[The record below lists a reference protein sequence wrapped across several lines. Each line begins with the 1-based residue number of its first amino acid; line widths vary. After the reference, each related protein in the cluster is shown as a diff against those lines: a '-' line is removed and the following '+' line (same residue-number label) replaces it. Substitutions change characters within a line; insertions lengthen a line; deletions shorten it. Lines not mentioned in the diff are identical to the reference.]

1 MFSQTAL
8 SQMFGWVL
16 DVSVICLEK
25 PFTLCTKSRIH
36 RVMVVERY
44 FRRKLLWKSYI
55 LSKIMVE
62 FNESHLEKQC
72 RLRLRG
78 MLHVRFH
85 LKVDSFWALAKCF

>member
-1 MFSQTAL
+1 
-8 SQMFGWVL
+8 MFGWVL

-62 FNESHLEKQC
+62 FNESHLKKTMQVKTK
-72 RLRLRG
+72 R
-78 MLHVRFH
+78 HVTCTFSSQGG
-85 LKVDSFWALAKCF
+85 LFLGSGQMFLSSYT